1 MVIIMIKAI
10 YKITNLVNNKM
21 YIGQTIHPDRRWTEH
36 KQKARHGQDKFPIH
50 LAINKYGEENFLF
63 EIIEWTENYNE
74 EEKRLIKELN
84 TLSPNGYNLGKG
96 GENHVM
102 YGEDN
107 PKNKVKNNNVLLI
120 IQDLKDNKMT
130 DRDIAMKYGLTDKII
145 ADINHGYSHKIEGE
159 KYPIRIKRGS
169 QKLTL
174 EQVKEIKDLLETSL
188 ISYSELGKIYGVT
201 KQSIYSINYG
211 QTFNESDRSYP
222 IRAIHRKN

>member
-84 TLSPNGYNLGKG
+84 TLSPNGYNLGEG

-107 PKNKVKNNNVLLI
+107 PKNKVKNNDVLLI
-120 IQDLKDNKMT
+120 IQDLKNNKMT
-130 DRDIAMKYGLTDKII
+130 DRDIAIKYGLTDKII
-145 ADINHGYSHKIEGE
+145 ADINHGYSHKQDNET
-159 KYPIRIKRGS
+159 YPIRIRHGS
-169 QKLTL
+169 QKLTI
-174 EQVKEIKDLLETSL
+174 EQVNEIKLLLETTL
-188 ISYSELGKIYGVT
+188 ISYSELANKYNVSKPTIA
-201 KQSIYSINYG
+201 SINKG
-211 QTFNESDRSYP
+211 QTFKEERKYP
-222 IRAIHRKN
+222 IRSKHRVN